1 LQSPSYGNGVVPTST
16 TLDRRKL
23 SVAVVNCLANGVKGS
38 STAVPVLDWIDVF
51 LVEPSLNRG
60 TVSNAGDIYV
70 EVIGRTNNASNTG
83 AVQLIKKSVPY
94 LIE

>member
-1 LQSPSYGNGVVPTST
+1 
-16 TLDRRKL
+16 
-23 SVAVVNCLANGVKGS
+23 VNCLANGVKGS
-38 STAVPVLDWIDVF
+38 SSGVPVLDWIDVF

-70 EVIGRTNNASNTG
+70 EVIGRTNNASSTG